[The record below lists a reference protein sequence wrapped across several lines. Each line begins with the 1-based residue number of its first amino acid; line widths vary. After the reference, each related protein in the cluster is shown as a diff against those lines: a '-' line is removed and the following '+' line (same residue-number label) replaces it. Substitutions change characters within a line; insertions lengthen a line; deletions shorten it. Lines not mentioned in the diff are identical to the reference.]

1 MIEIEVSKDEGG
13 ALIDLFLLLKCFFM
27 LGQCLFILGRHGHEA
42 LLEGAKQ
49 LLVDRIGLM
58 LA

>member
-1 MIEIEVSKDEGG
+1 VIEIEVSKDKGG
-13 ALIDLFLLLKCFFM
+13 ALVNLFLLLKCFFM
-27 LGQCLFILGRHGHEA
+27 LGQRLFILGRHGHEA